1 MFIEL
6 VLYLLYSGHL
16 MFKCSPEAD
25 DYVSNL
31 SKQSSLRVMLLS
43 RVVVGRPYK
52 RYRNA
57 TDFVAPPQ
65 GYDSVRENFLADSVA
80 S

>member
-1 MFIEL
+1 MTSIGYCF
-6 VLYLLYSGHL
+6 LYIT
-16 MFKCSPEAD
+16 EAD

-31 SKQSSLRVMLLS
+31 SESASLRIMILS

-57 TDFVAPPQ
+57 TDLIAPPL
-65 GYDSVRENFLADSVA
+65 GYDSVWG
-80 S
+80 